1 MRMVVTIVLIFTCI
15 GLSFGQR
22 RKKKSLS
29 HYPLTIKCIDAY
41 DMLPEEGV
49 LLYIDDNL
57 MAKSDSLGMLN
68 LRLKRKS
75 SSVKIALLDQDSL
88 RVPVV
93 MKEYLSDLANKYE
106 VLLYPNDKYEA
117 EIWALEDS
125 IYGSVNKEEMQS
137 DTIDFPIMTYSDST
151 AYLIGGQS
159 ELYEYLSSNIKTELF
174 PETTT
179 KVYMRFIVEKDG
191 NLSHVITYNEVNAQV
206 RREVVRV
213 CRNMSKWHP
222 SSQEGKPIRTMIQ
235 LPITIKF

>member
-1 MRMVVTIVLIFTCI
+1 MKTTVTIILIFTCI

-22 RKKKSLS
+22 RKKMPLTS
-29 HYPLTIKCIDAY
+29 YPLTITCIDAY

-57 MAKSDSLGMLN
+57 IAKSDSLGMMN

-75 SSVKIALLDQDSL
+75 SSVKISLFDQDSL

-93 MKEYLSDLANKYE
+93 MKEYLSDLVNKYE

-125 IYGSVNKEEMQS
+125 IYGSVNKEKMQS
-137 DTIDFPIMTYSDST
+137 DTIDFPIITYSDST
-151 AYLIGGQS
+151 AHLIGGQS
-159 ELYEYLSSNIKTELF
+159 ELYGYLSSNIKTELL
-174 PETTT
+174 PETAT
-179 KVYMRFIVEKDG
+179 KVHMRFIVEKDG
-191 NLSHVITYNEVNAQV
+191 NLSHIIAYNEVDVQV
-206 RREVVRV
+206 QREVVRV
-213 CRNMSKWHP
+213 CRNMSKWNP
-222 SSQEGKPIRTMIQ
+222 SSREGNPIRAMIQ